1 MSGSQVQMKIT
12 FRWFPAGTK
21 HLPSLNK
28 FYTNRLSVSQRIC
41 RFMLVL
47 PCKGHQLDCE
57 MLCIIQT
64 IDINISLLILRLNL
78 INSKNF
84 NMMNLS
90 TSQF

>member
-1 MSGSQVQMKIT
+1 MSGSLVQTKIT
-12 FRWFPAGTK
+12 FIWFAAGTK

-28 FYTNRLSVSQRIC
+28 FYTNRLSVNQRIC

-47 PCKGHQLDCE
+47 PCKGHQLGCE

-64 IDINISLLILRLNL
+64 RDINISLLILRINL
-78 INSKNF
+78 INSENF
-84 NMMNLS
+84 NIMNHS

>member
-1 MSGSQVQMKIT
+1 MSGSQVQTKIT
-12 FRWFPAGTK
+12 FSWFPAGTK

-28 FYTNRLSVSQRIC
+28 FYTNRLSANQRIC

-47 PCKGHQLDCE
+47 PRKGHQLECE

-64 IDINISLLILRLNL
+64 IDINISLLILKLNL
-78 INSKNF
+78 INSENF
-84 NMMNLS
+84 NIMNHT